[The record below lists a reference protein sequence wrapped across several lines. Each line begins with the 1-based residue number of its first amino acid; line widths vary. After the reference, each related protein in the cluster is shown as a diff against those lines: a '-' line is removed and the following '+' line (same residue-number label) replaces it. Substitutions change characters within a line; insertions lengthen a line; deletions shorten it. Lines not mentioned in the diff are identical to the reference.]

1 MSTFQEVSRAFQA
14 PATSGGVFKALATE
28 LSVLL
33 QAIMYPGKLIAEV
46 EAFAALN
53 KQADRIE
60 ASDPDRAA
68 ALRRQAAR
76 IGR

>member
-14 PATSGGVFKALATE
+14 PATSGSVLKALATE
-28 LSVLL
+28 VSVLL
-33 QAIMYPGKLIAEV
+33 QAIMYPGQLIAEV

-53 KQADRIE
+53 KQADRLE
-60 ASDPDRAA
+60 ATDPVRAD